1 MTRRRSLLVAG
12 GVLLAGSMARRVH
25 SAQAVGR
32 IGFVSPVARGGRDE
46 ALLQGL
52 RDLGW
57 VEGSN
62 LHTDM
67 RFANGQPER
76 LRGLV
81 DELIR
86 HRIEVLV
93 VGATIGARAAKSA
106 TTTLP
111 IVFAGSSD
119 PLAGGIVTNLARPVA
134 TSPEHRSRSEMAS
147 PANG

>member
-1 MTRRRSLLVAG
+1 
-12 GVLLAGSMARRVH
+12 
-25 SAQAVGR
+25 
-32 IGFVSPVARGGRDE
+32 
-46 ALLQGL
+46 
-52 RDLGW
+52 
-57 VEGSN
+57 
-62 LHTDM
+62 M

-119 PLAGGIVTNLARPVA
+119 PLAGGIVTNLARPGGNITG
-134 TSPEHRSRSEMAS
+134 TSLAIG
-147 PANG
+147 AGFAGKWLNC